1 MEQKK
6 GLLIIKSSANLS
18 PEQHD
23 QIQQHLDPLGEKT
36 GLNVMIVSDPMD
48 ATVYYDPTP
57 MVEAL
62 KEATKALNAAA
73 DRLNV
78 EHSSLPQPVIARP
91 SPDQGDSYAEFSN
104 PPVRLRR

>member
-6 GLLIIKSSANLS
+6 GLLVVRCTASLAEDQRERIVKHVTPLADALDLS
-18 PEQHD
+18 IAVVGNGDDVQ
-23 QIQQHLDPLGEKT
+23 
-36 GLNVMIVSDPMD
+36 
-48 ATVYYDPTP
+48 AYYDPAP

-62 KEATKALNAAA
+62 KEATRALNAAA

-78 EHSSLPQPVIARP
+78 EHSSLPRPVIARP